1 VVVAEPEREEE
12 AILRLGRIGFDHVA
26 GFLEGGMLALDGRP
40 DLIRRTERITAS
52 TLAEQL
58 AAPEP
63 PVVLDVRSP
72 NELESGAIEGS
83 LHVPLN
89 HLRERSDELPQQ
101 GRLVI
106 YCGSGYRSSI
116 AASILEQAGLKDTQD
131 LVGGF
136 AAWQGVR

>member
-1 VVVAEPEREEE
+1 MP
-12 AILRLGRIGFDHVA
+12 
-26 GFLEGGMLALDGRP
+26 ALDGRP
-40 DLIRRTERITAS
+40 DLVRRSERITAS
-52 TLAEQL
+52 DLAEQL

-63 PVVLDVRSP
+63 PVVLDVRSQ
-72 NELESGAIEGS
+72 NERESGAIKES

-89 HLRERSDELPQQ
+89 HLRERAGELPQQ

-116 AASILEQAGLKDTQD
+116 ATSILEQAGLKDTQD